1 MKPIMM
7 AAMLSLASFGLVQ
20 SAAGASE
27 VQLAELAWQQQ
38 PAQEPAP
45 TPQCGRPRRPR
56 GQRRPRGRAGLGR
69 TAGRAGRPRRHGRRP
84 VLRRVLGA
92 AAGGPV
98 QPGPRRE

>member
-20 SAAGASE
+20 AQPAPQ

-45 TPQCGRPRRPR
+45 TPQWQTSEASEAAPTPQAAPARQDPLAA
-56 GQRRPRGRAGLGR
+56 QADRADTGVVPSSEGSFAR
-69 TAGRAGRPRRHGRRP
+69 QQ
-84 VLRRVLGA
+84 A
-92 AAGGPV
+92 A
-98 QPGPRRE
+98 QYNQDPGE